1 MVSFVKIVYAFKRAA
16 SVYWLN
22 VTEQSKWGRSH
33 PVLVCSTT
41 RENRFPNSW
50 ESWAEQLNLGDISLV
65 PDDPLL
71 YTGLLC
77 AQLPRTGFVL
87 GPKRCPVPRAVDSD
101 PNGSTFNFSS
111 GSGSGKIN
119 LKKGLEIVHNCDF
132 IKISKTNSFKTGSRS
147 PIVVAEFLFFTNL
160 KSHHS
165 FGKPEPDRVIKKQ
178 SESDPL
184 KMNVD
189 PPSPVFP
196 RQSK

>member
-1 MVSFVKIVYAFKRAA
+1 M
-16 SVYWLN
+16 
-22 VTEQSKWGRSH
+22 
-33 PVLVCSTT
+33 
-41 RENRFPNSW
+41 
-50 ESWAEQLNLGDISLV
+50 
-65 PDDPLL
+65 
-71 YTGLLC
+71 
-77 AQLPRTGFVL
+77 
-87 GPKRCPVPRAVDSD
+87 DSD
-101 PNGSTFNFSS
+101 PHGSTFNFSS

-119 LKKGLEIVHNCDF
+119 LKKCLEIVHNCDF

-147 PIVVAEFLFFTNL
+147 PIVVADFLFFTNL

-178 SESDPL
+178 LESDPL